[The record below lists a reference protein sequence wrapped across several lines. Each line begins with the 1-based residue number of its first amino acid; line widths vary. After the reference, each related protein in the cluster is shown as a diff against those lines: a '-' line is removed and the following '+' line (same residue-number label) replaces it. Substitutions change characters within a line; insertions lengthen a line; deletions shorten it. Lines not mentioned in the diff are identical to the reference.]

1 MPERHNRYNPTM
13 GSEGESTRWTVIL
26 GAAAGQPVER
36 DAFVKRYSLPTR
48 AYLGAR
54 WPEERWTRCA
64 ADQPIASA
72 FEVSGDEE
80 PASRAFDREWAR
92 GIMRQ
97 ATELQ
102 AERASAGGEKAR
114 RRVEL
119 LQLRFAEGLPI
130 REIAARWE
138 MDPPQV
144 QYEYKCARDEFQ
156 AALTDVGRRHDP
168 DGDAPAECARLLG
181 LLAN

>member
-1 MPERHNRYNPTM
+1 MHGEIDDAVQEVFVECFK
-13 GSEGESTRWTVIL
+13 EG
-26 GAAAGQPVER
+26 GA
-36 DAFVKRYSLPTR
+36 LTR
-48 AYLGAR
+48 AEKGRTGGFRGFLYGLIRNVAR
-54 WPEERWTRCA
+54 RHEERWTRRA